1 MPFFTT
7 IVACSFG
14 FELFEATLPFA
25 ILAIRVRVT
34 LIILSLIAFAFSRVT
49 ARVKMRVFGV
59 TLNFLVIMT
68 GFVTMRARDSGVDLA
83 RWFPGVE
90 CREKARVFRG
100 ELLNFSNFM
109 ESPTSWSSNFMEGP
123 TTSSELMST
132 AIIDWT

>member
-1 MPFFTT
+1 MPFLTT

-34 LIILSLIAFAFSRVT
+34 LTILSLIAFALCRVT
-49 ARVKMRVFGV
+49 ARVKMRVFSV
-59 TLNFLVIMT
+59 TFLVIVT
-68 GFVTMRARDSGVDLA
+68 RFVTMGAHDSGVDLA

-100 ELLNFSNFM
+100 ELLQLQLH
-109 ESPTSWSSNFMEGP
+109 GG
-123 TTSSELMST
+123 T
-132 AIIDWT
+132 A